1 MKHLA
6 CSALTAILLACPL
19 VVLAD
24 EAADTFNK
32 LYADDLKRVAATPSP
47 ADDVAL
53 AKQLLEAAGK
63 VANQPAFLALL
74 CEKAYELAA
83 KDPSGYATAMAAM
96 DFLAGKVPEKK
107 VECLQN
113 NARLYQKQYAAAR
126 GDAKTKAGESVITA
140 LGALAEAQTA
150 AGDTDATV
158 LTLRQAVA
166 VATAIKSE
174 SKKAALQTQVEN
186 LASQQ
191 KVEKQIVALK
201 AKLAADPKDAVSR
214 TELVRLYLV
223 EMDNPA
229 EAAKFVDETCDEA
242 TRKYVPAAAK
252 PVEDAPELAC
262 AELGNWYMRLAD
274 QAAMPA
280 TKGAML
286 RRAQGY
292 YQRFL
297 VLHTATDPDRTT
309 VTLTQKKIED
319 ALAKLNRAP
328 KPKPIPATLTLD
340 LGNDVMMRLVLIR
353 PGTFMMGSP
362 NSEQGREP
370 KENPQHEVV
379 ITRPFYMGV
388 TEVTQA
394 QHEAV
399 MGMNPSQFKGPTN
412 PVESVSWEDVVE
424 FCRKLSEKTR
434 RTVRLPTEAEWEY
447 ACRAGSKTRFSFGD
461 SDSVL
466 GEYAWW
472 GRSNS
477 GGKTHPVGQKRPNAW
492 GLYDM
497 HGNVWEWCADR
508 YGPYSSETSVDPQG
522 ATSGGLRV
530 MRGGSWNSDGGG
542 FRCADRGSYG
552 PARRYGLGGSGGGG
566 DFGFRCVM
574 TP

>member
-6 CSALTAILLACPL
+6 CSALIAILLACPL

-32 LYADDLKRVAATPSP
+32 LYGDDLKRVAATPLP

-63 VANQPAFLALL
+63 AANQPAFLALL

-113 NARLYQKQYAAAR
+113 NARLMQKQYAAAR

-158 LTLRQAVA
+158 LTLRQTVA

-174 SKKAALQTQVEN
+174 SQAALQAQ
-186 LASQQ
+186 LAVLMAQQ
-191 KVEKQIVALK
+191 QVEKQMAALK
-201 AKLAADPKDAVSR
+201 AKLDADPKDAASR
-214 TELVRLYLV
+214 KELVRLYLV
-223 EMDNPA
+223 EMDDPA

-252 PVEDAPELAC
+252 SVEDAPELAC
-262 AELGNWYMRLAD
+262 MELGNWYIRLAD
-274 QAAMPA
+274 QAATPA
-280 TKGAML
+280 SKGAML
-286 RRAQGY
+286 RRAQAY

-297 VLHTATDPDRTT
+297 ALHTAEDLGRTAA
-309 VTLTQKKIED
+309 TLTLKRIED
-319 ALAKLNRAP
+319 TLAKLVAGP
-328 KPKPIPATLTLD
+328 KPKPSPATLTLD
-340 LGNDVMMRLVLIR
+340 LGNGVKMNLVLIR
-353 PGTFMMGSP
+353 PSRFIMGSP
-362 NSEQGREP
+362 DSEQGRKPDES
-370 KENPQHEVV
+370 PQHEVT
-379 ITRPFYMGV
+379 ISKPFYMGV

-394 QHEAV
+394 QYEAV
-399 MGMNPSQFKGPTN
+399 MGTNPSEFKGLTN
-412 PVESVSWEDVVE
+412 PVDSVTWEGAVE
-424 FCRKLSEKTR
+424 FCRKLSEKTGKA
-434 RTVRLPTEAEWEY
+434 VRLPTEAEWEY
-447 ACRAGSKTRFSFGD
+447 ACRAGSKMRFSFGD

-466 GEYAWW
+466 RDYAWY
-472 GRSNS
+472 GSNS
-477 GGKTHPVGQKRPNAW
+477 GRKTYPVGQKKPNAW

-497 HGNVWEWCADR
+497 YGNVWEWCADW
-508 YGPYSSETSVDPQG
+508 YGDYPKGAVTDPQG
-522 ATSGGLRV
+522 TASGSQRV
-530 MRGGSWNSDGGG
+530 LRGGSWGDGPDGCRAAGRRGNIPGIRSYFCG
-542 FRCADRGSYG
+542 FRVVVSVAGVD
-552 PARRYGLGGSGGGG
+552 LK
-566 DFGFRCVM
+566 
-574 TP
+574 